1 MTHAEPNKIL
11 VAEDDPQALQVLTD
25 FLQEWGFGAVAC
37 ADGTSAWKRFEEERP
52 RLAILDWEMPGLDGL
67 ELCRRIRRQTDLP
80 FVYIIFLTGR
90 SGVRDLAAGL
100 EAGADDYLVKPFE
113 DTELWARI
121 RAGLRLVRL
130 WDEKTALEKTR
141 ALMLAAGAMAHD
153 ISQPLSIIMGQ
164 AQLLQMRGAGE
175 PKAEERLNAI
185 VDAAQRVDD
194 ILRGMEDAQRQALT
208 AHERDKPPAAEDAAA
223 EGDGLDPFL
232 LL

>member
-1 MTHAEPNKIL
+1 M
-11 VAEDDPQALQVLTD
+11 
-25 FLQEWGFGAVAC
+25 
-37 ADGTSAWKRFEEERP
+37 
-52 RLAILDWEMPGLDGL
+52 
-67 ELCRRIRRQTDLP
+67 
-80 FVYIIFLTGR
+80 
-90 SGVRDLAAGL
+90 RDLAAGL

-194 ILRGMEDAQRQALT
+194 ILRGMEEAQRQALT

-223 EGDGLDPFL
+223 EGDGPDPFL